1 MEIKKFENEN
11 IEIFK
16 TEEINNHIVSC
27 CESTYFL

>member
-16 TEEINNHIVSC
+16 TEEINNHIVFD
-27 CESTYFL
+27 EEIN